1 MKAEIDAA
9 ADMADALLVHA
20 YSRSLAGQSNKEMVG
35 PFAVLF
41 SERNPSPHANYA
53 IPLDFAEP
61 SPAEVAALVAAFT
74 ARERQ
79 PRLEFAPS
87 AAPKLEAALLAA
99 GFTVELRP
107 PMMTRRPM
115 PAVSTLE
122 LDGFDIALAETD
134 QNLLDHAAVQKEA
147 FDDPAPLGE
156 ADLAALRRSLRRGGY
171 VLVAHCRETG
181 EAAGAGAFMPPQ
193 NGVTEV
199 VGIAVA
205 PAFRRRGLAEAMTGV
220 LAEQAFRAGCTMA
233 FLSAAG
239 EAQSAIYARAGFVRR
254 SPMAYMYVPPP

>member
-1 MKAEIDAA
+1 MKAEIDTA

-20 YSRSLAGQSNKEMVG
+20 YSRSLAGRSNDEMVG

-61 SPAEVAALVAAFT
+61 SPAEVAALVAAFA
-74 ARERQ
+74 ARDRQ

-87 AAPKLEAALLAA
+87 AAPKLEPALLAS

-107 PMMTRRPM
+107 PMMTRRPT
-115 PAVSTLE
+115 PAVPPLE
-122 LDGFDIALAETD
+122 LGGFDIALAETD
-134 QNLLDHAAVQKEA
+134 QDLLDHATVQKAA

-156 ADLAALRRSLRRGGY
+156 AQIAALRRSLRRGGY

-199 VGIAVA
+199 TGIAVA
-205 PAFRRRGLAEAMTGV
+205 QRFRRRGLAQAMTGI

-254 SPMAYMYVPPP
+254 SPMAYLSMPAG